1 MRFLAESG
9 KEEEKLGCENAASS
23 SALFFS
29 DGFSL
34 IIVTLNIVL
43 RPQTTT
49 GLSRPL
55 RRLPAPSVPPPAPLL
70 SPPSAFFGV
79 GAPEAILVGVVA
91 LLVFGPKG
99 LAEAVKAVGA
109 TLRAFQPTIRELAS
123 VSSEL
128 RSTLEEQ
135 IGLDN
140 IKAELNA
147 AVAPLPPPATKK
159 VERKKEEE
167 EVGEE
172 ESASDVD
179 GAGGGGGEG
188 DDGEDGERE
197 IFDSRPSLSEYAA
210 SMGAEKID
218 PDIEAKRAASAAAAW
233 GTAGEI
239 PQVLSSSSDY
249 GGGASSSS
257 SPVQVQGAAL
267 EAAMAAAAAAAT
279 PHPPP
284 PAKSLD
290 VLSIEE
296 LEAELARRRG
306 A

>member
-159 VERKKEEE
+159 VERKKEE
-167 EVGEE
+167 VGEE

-179 GAGGGGGEG
+179 GAGGGEG

-239 PQVLSSSSDY
+239 PQVLSSSSDDGG

-279 PHPPP
+279 PPPPP

-290 VLSIEE
+290 GLSIEE